1 MPTVAKVPKI
11 KVGVVMVFEVLGKK
25 KPTTDEAKTILEI
38 SRRYLEIDSNWLSK
52 NFIIDIVSQFIFSA
66 HEL

>member
-1 MPTVAKVPKI
+1 
-11 KVGVVMVFEVLGKK
+11 MVFEVLGKK